1 MLNLEP
7 EGPAWVSIAAFLMA
21 CVSLWGSL
29 GALEMDNRNMSKDA
43 KSAPMKCG
51 VSWLMPELQGFL
63 FLTLKSPL
71 LVPLTDPRKGMAK
84 LQLTFL
90 WASFNIVL
98 YSSGVLHFPVS
109 PRETGI
115 HTGVRSKP
123 SLSKYPKQDT
133 LFQTGLPLCG
143 HEGRLMCSWLGTVY
157 TIFFNCEFWNHD
169 CFDPSFC
176 LLPYK
181 GPHVRIMRVVC
192 VHTPVWVCAYVP
204 TVPSQKE
211 NRLLR
216 YKRGSHQCLI
226 SFGGMDA
233 YNASI

>member
-1 MLNLEP
+1 MKIFPQFYFRSGRSWGRRIPGSECLGCISGNMVMLNLQP

-29 GALEMDNRNMSKDA
+29 GALEMDNRNMSKEA

-71 LVPLTDPRKGMAK
+71 LVPLTDPRKGIAK

-115 HTGVRSKP
+115 HNRSEIK
-123 SLSKYPKQDT
+123 
-133 LFQTGLPLCG
+133 
-143 HEGRLMCSWLGTVY
+143 
-157 TIFFNCEFWNHD
+157 
-169 CFDPSFC
+169 
-176 LLPYK
+176 
-181 GPHVRIMRVVC
+181 VV
-192 VHTPVWVCAYVP
+192 T
-204 TVPSQKE
+204 
-211 NRLLR
+211 
-216 YKRGSHQCLI
+216 
-226 SFGGMDA
+226 
-233 YNASI
+233 